1 MRQIHKGEKLFIDYC
16 GPTVPIVSP
25 TTGEVRQAQIFVA
38 VLGASNYTFAEAT
51 WSQSLPDWLQS
62 HVRAFEFFG
71 GTPAL
76 LIPTTSRAVSARLA
90 DTIPS
95 STPAT
100 SSWPSIIRWR

>member
-1 MRQIHKGEKLFIDYC
+1 MSVAKALHAPDPQGGEKLFIDYC

-62 HVRAFEFFG
+62 HVRAFEF
-71 GTPAL
+71 
-76 LIPTTSRAVSARLA
+76 SVVHRHY
-90 DTIPS
+90 
-95 STPAT
+95 
-100 SSWPSIIRWR
+100 